1 MTSWSQVSKMDL
13 WVKSDPHLQFWD
25 TLQTALQKLTLPP
38 TSSTD
43 STTGTSQVVQLL
55 FATFWEALKSTS
67 SFLCG
72 LRSDLWH
79 GFPPSLKSFASF
91 SSSPPVQSPWWLP
104 GNSFSHAV
112 LILSLLYSNRTLIPN
127 PPFCKIQTE
136 CNFQD
141 LFESGFS

>member
-13 WVKSDPHLQFWD
+13 WVKSEPHLQFWD
-25 TLQTALQKLTLPP
+25 ALQTALQKFCIRWCFP
-38 TSSTD
+38 
-43 STTGTSQVVQLL
+43 QLL
-55 FATFWEALKSTS
+55 PLTQPQEPVRWCSFWEALKSTS

-72 LRSDLWH
+72 LRSHLWH

-91 SSSPPVQSPWWLP
+91 SSSPPVQSPWWP
-104 GNSFSHAV
+104 SGSSFSHAV

-136 CNFQD
+136 YNFQD